1 MRVLRAGAL
10 YFAIVFGVGFLLG
23 PIRILWIVPRVGTR
37 TAELIEAPIM
47 LAVSVFV
54 ARWVVRWLTIPPTF
68 SARLG
73 MRLLALVLMLA
84 AELSLVLWLRRMSVR
99 DYFAER
105 DPVAG
110 TAYYVVLGAFAVMP
124 QIVARRFD

>member
-1 MRVLRAGAL
+1 
-10 YFAIVFGVGFLLG
+10 
-23 PIRILWIVPRVGTR
+23 
-37 TAELIEAPIM
+37 
-47 LAVSVFV
+47 
-54 ARWVVRWLTIPPTF
+54 
-68 SARLG
+68 
-73 MRLLALVLMLA
+73 MLA

>member
-1 MRVLRAGAL
+1 
-10 YFAIVFGVGFLLG
+10 
-23 PIRILWIVPRVGTR
+23 
-37 TAELIEAPIM
+37 M

-73 MRLLALVLMLA
+73 MGLLALVLMLA

>member
-73 MRLLALVLMLA
+73 MGLLALVLMLA